1 MLKISD
7 LSENCYKSE
16 LDLFSLPPTQTA
28 VESGIWDTIQPN
40 SGFDKNPVVEFR
52 IPGDSLYYLDL
63 SQTELYVKIKIHGV
77 ANNEQKSE
85 DMLIKTYSPVIPVNN
100 FLHSLFQDITIRFNS
115 TIVEQTQSMYPYRA
129 YLEDTLNYD
138 KECKD
143 SFLQQQLYVKDN
155 ASRFDV
161 MVSGIDKSIVVLP
174 ATSIYDAAT
183 GAFRYSATT
192 LNDAEKLTERQLD
205 VQKGTIV
212 NNQGGLQRRNLLMN
226 NGLLKGKFHLDT
238 FNMNRYLLNSVDVN
252 ISMKKSNKSFFLMY
266 DADEDLCTV
275 DIQSMYIKVR
285 RVRVSPSI
293 MLDHAMTLEKTNA
306 KYPIKKVLLKPIT
319 LEYNSTAQTLSYI
332 HTGIMPNRLVL
343 AFTTTTAHAGSFRTN
358 PFNFRHFNIESLA
371 VKIASQ
377 SVPYSTP
384 LEFRAHENTNQFT
397 EAYNSLFSGIREHPN
412 AIDITEYP
420 NGYFILAFDLTPDLC
435 SSEHYNI
442 LKDGNLEIVLRF
454 KNDAEI
460 KNTAITLI
468 VYLEFDN
475 ILEITKNR
483 NILCNYQ

>member
-1 MLKISD
+1 MLKVSD

-52 IPGDSLYYLDL
+52 IPGDSLHYMDL
-63 SQTELYVKIKIHGV
+63 SQTELYVKVKINGV
-77 ANNEQKSE
+77 APGENGEMMIDRSN
-85 DMLIKTYSPVIPVNN
+85 PVIPVNN
-100 FLHSLFQDITIRFNS
+100 FIHSLFQDITVRFNS

-138 KECKD
+138 EECKD
-143 SFLQQQLYVKDN
+143 TFLQQQLYLKDN
-155 ASRFDV
+155 AGHFD
-161 MVSGIDKSIVVLP
+161 DLLP
-174 ATSIYDAAT
+174 ASVWSYITLPEKSKYGNTGDFTFTAAT
-183 GAFRYSATT
+183 EEAK
-192 LNDAEKLTERQLD
+192 LAERRLEVTQS
-205 VQKGTIV
+205 TSSF
-212 NNQGGLQRRNLLMN
+212 NAGGLARRKLLME

-238 FNMNRYLLNSVDVN
+238 FNMNRYLLNSVDV
-252 ISMKKSNKSFFLMY
+252 SLTMKKSNKTFFLMY
-266 DADEDLCTV
+266 NSDTDLCSV
-275 DIQSMYIKVR
+275 DIQSMYIKIR

-293 MLDHAMTLEKTNA
+293 MLDHAMTLQKTNA

-319 LEYNSTAQTLSYI
+319 LEYNSTAQTLSNI
-332 HTGIMPNRLVL
+332 HTGIMPNRIVL
-343 AFTTTTAHAGSFRTN
+343 AFTKTNAQAGSFKMN
-358 PFNFRHFNIESLA
+358 PFNFGHFNLESLA

-384 LEFRAHENTNQFT
+384 LEFRAHTNSSQFT
-397 EAYNSLFSGIREHPN
+397 EAYNSLFSGIREHAN
-412 AIDITEYP
+412 SISITEYP

-454 KNDAEI
+454 NNDTEI
-460 KNTAITLI
+460 KNTAVTLI

-475 ILEITKNR
+475 ILEITQNR

>member
-1 MLKISD
+1 M
-7 LSENCYKSE
+7 
-16 LDLFSLPPTQTA
+16 
-28 VESGIWDTIQPN
+28 
-40 SGFDKNPVVEFR
+40 
-52 IPGDSLYYLDL
+52 DL
-63 SQTELYVKIKIHGV
+63 SQTELYVKIKISGV
-77 ANNEQKSE
+77 ESTDLKAE
-85 DMLIKTYSPVIPVNN
+85 DMLIRPYSPVIPVNN
-100 FLHSLFQDITIRFNS
+100 FLHSLFQDITVRFNS

-138 KECKD
+138 KECKE
-143 SFLQQQLYVKDN
+143 SFLKQQLYIKDN
-155 ASRFDV
+155 AANFDV
-161 MVSGIDKSIVVLP
+161 MVTGGEKAIITLP
-174 ATSIYDAAT
+174 AKTNYSNDGNFTYTGTDLTDAQKVLQRQIEVHQ
-183 GAFRYSATT
+183 GAIMT
-192 LNDAEKLTERQLD
+192 
-205 VQKGTIV
+205 
-212 NNQGGLQRRNLLMN
+212 NQGGLDRRNLLKN

-252 ISMKKSNKSFFLMY
+252 ISLKKATKSFFLMY
-266 DADEDLCTV
+266 DSDEDVCKV

-285 RVRVSPSI
+285 RVRISPSI

-319 LEYNSTAQTLSYI
+319 LEYNSTAQTLSNI

-343 AFTTTTAHAGSFRTN
+343 AFTTTTAHAGSFKTN

-384 LEFRAHENTNQFT
+384 LEFSAQENVNQFT

-412 AIDITEYP
+412 AIDINDYP

-442 LKDGNLEIVLRF
+442 LKDGNLKIVLRF

-460 KNTAITLI
+460 KNTAITLV
-468 VYLEFDN
+468 VYLDFDN
-475 ILEITKNR
+475 I
-483 NILCNYQ
+483 

>member
-52 IPGDSLYYLDL
+52 IPGDSLHYLDL
-63 SQTELYVKIKIHGV
+63 SQTELYVKLKIHGV
-77 ANNEQKSE
+77 ASGEQKGE
-85 DMLIKTYSPVIPVNN
+85 DMMIRAFSPVLPVNN
-100 FLHSLFQDITIRFNS
+100 FLHSLFQDITVRFNS
-115 TIVEQTQSMYPYRA
+115 TIVEQTQSIYPYRA

-155 ASRFDV
+155 AGQFDV
-161 MVSGIDKSIVVLP
+161 MVSGNDKSLVTLP
-174 ATSIYDAAT
+174 EASHYDKD
-183 GAFRYSATT
+183 GVFRYSATT
-192 LNDAEKLTERQLD
+192 LVESQKIVERQIEI
-205 VQKGTIV
+205 QQGTIV
-212 NNQGGLQRRNLLMN
+212 NNKGALFRKTLLMN

-238 FNMNRYLLNSVDVN
+238 FNMNRYLLNSVDVS
-252 ISMKKSNKSFFLMY
+252 ITMKKSNKSFFLMY

-319 LEYNSTAQTLSYI
+319 LEYNSTAQTLSNI

-343 AFTTTTAHAGSFRTN
+343 AFTTTTAHSGSFRTN

-384 LEFRAHENTNQFT
+384 LEFRANDNVNQFT

-412 AIDITEYP
+412 AIDISEYP
-420 NGYFILAFDLTPDLC
+420 NGYFIVAFDLTPDLC

-454 KNDAEI
+454 KNDNEI
-460 KNTAITLI
+460 KNTAVTLI